1 MDEMSRSSVSF
12 SPQDPVLE
20 KKKIYCMIPYGAS
33 DPSFTMESKLGHKR
47 VDVFR
52 AFINDFKNVL

>member
-1 MDEMSRSSVSF
+1 
-12 SPQDPVLE
+12 
-20 KKKIYCMIPYGAS
+20 MIPYGAS

-52 AFINDFKNVL
+52 AFINDFKNVLWKHVGLLLKKQSMNLST